1 MVETIDIFLY
11 LTNYSGLKIKCLFM
25 KKYLLS
31 TILAISMTGAVLANS
46 DSVLAKSPSKH
57 DDVVVNVS
65 LPTPPAAQPAA
76 AQPIVI
82 NNTAT
87 ATNNNYPTNT
97 NTIDLDLINS
107 IKDLVKEMS
116 AENCQQAKSK
126 AYPYRTSWSNY
137 GQGSSSE
144 GSNAPV
150 ISQGKKYYHND
161 FSNYEWNWGPYEEDS
176 GQTNYANYDWGSE
189 NGTNYK
195 NIDWESEW
203 NKAWDDGWSNGWD
216 TGWDDAFNYIQ
227 SDEWTSGQGD
237 TNTGNSTTTE
247 QSTYSI

>member
-1 MVETIDIFLY
+1 
-11 LTNYSGLKIKCLFM
+11 M

-31 TILAISMTGAVLANS
+31 TILATALAGVVLA
-46 DSVLAKSPSKH
+46 DSSTVLAKSPSKH
-57 DDVVVNVS
+57 DDLVVNVT
-65 LPTPPAAQPAA
+65 LPAQPAPTPVA
-76 AQPIVI
+76 EPTPIVI

-87 ATNNNYPTNT
+87 ATNNNYPVNT

-126 AYPYRTSWSNY
+126 AYPYRTSWSSY
-137 GQGSSSE
+137 GQNMNSGATNGPIAS
-144 GSNAPV
+144 P
-150 ISQGKKYYHND
+150 KKYNFSND
-161 FSNYEWNWGPYEEDS
+161 YSNYEWVWGPYQDS
-176 GQTNYANYDWGSE
+176 EIPTANYANYDWGSSWSGNNG
-189 NGTNYK
+189 NGTNYE

-203 NKAWDDGWSNGWD
+203 SKAWDEGWSAGWD

-227 SDEWTSGQGD
+227 SDEWTSGN
-237 TNTGNSTTTE
+237 TNSNNGSSTTTD